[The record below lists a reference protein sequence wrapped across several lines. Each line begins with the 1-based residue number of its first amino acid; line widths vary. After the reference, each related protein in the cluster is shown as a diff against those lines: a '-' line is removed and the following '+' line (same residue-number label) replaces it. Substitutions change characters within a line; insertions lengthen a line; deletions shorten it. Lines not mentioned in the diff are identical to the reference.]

1 MNAEKKRIL
10 IVDDS
15 ADDIHFVME
24 SFSKEYAVLAATSG
38 EKALQIADRDPHPDI
53 ILMDVEMPGM
63 NGYETCRRLKE
74 AESTRD
80 IDVIFVSSHDTTEEK
95 LAGYDAGG
103 SDYLIKP
110 VQPDMLLQK
119 VKLAINNRAEREASA
134 EETTSAIQTA
144 MTALSNIGEM
154 GVIID
159 FFRRSFSAD
168 SNETLARQIV
178 ESTTS
183 YGLESSVQ
191 INISKRPVY
200 ASSSKSIPPLEQEL
214 LSRLTGETRI
224 LESGS
229 RLILNFGAVSQ
240 LIKNMPDDDDRRG
253 RLRDHLAI
261 LLEGAEA
268 RAKALAIQTG
278 LASVVADSN
287 QTLLEIESLQKVQQ
301 QSGMQIMDDVVRDI
315 ETAFFTYGLT
325 EDQEKKIMDI
335 VQLGVDKSQVN
346 LEQGL
351 QLNQQL
357 RAIIDRLVFIHV
369 INVTRFRQEDA

>member
-1 MNAEKKRIL
+1 MNTEKKRIL

-24 SFSKEYAVLAATSG
+24 SFSNDYAVLAATSG
-38 EKALQIADRDPHPDI
+38 EKALQIADREPHPDV

-74 AESTRD
+74 AESTQD

-110 VQPDMLLQK
+110 VQPEMLLQK

-144 MTALSNIGEM
+144 MTALSNIGEQ

-159 FFRRSFSAD
+159 FMRRSFLVDNSK
-168 SNETLARQIV
+168 TLARLIV
-178 ESTTS
+178 EATAS

-191 INISKRPVY
+191 INNSGKPVY

-214 LSRLTGETRI
+214 LSRLTKETRI

-229 RLILNFGAVSQ
+229 RLIFNFGAVSQ
-240 LIKNMPDDDDRRG
+240 LIKNMPNDDERHG

-261 LLEGAEA
+261 LLESAEA
-268 RAKALAIQTG
+268 RAKTLAIQTE

-287 QTLLEIESLQKVQQ
+287 QTLLEIEDLQKTQQ
-301 QSGMQIMDDVVRDI
+301 QSGMQIMDDVLRNI

-325 EDQEKKIMDI
+325 EDQEKKITDI
-335 VQLGVDKSQVN
+335 VQLGVDKSLTN

-351 QLNQQL
+351 KLNQQFH
-357 RAIIDRLVFIHV
+357 AIIDRLAQFSSM
-369 INVTRFRQEDA
+369 